1 MLNFIKSKFAKMQ
14 KFFKKGKFMYR
25 FAPSPTG
32 DMHIGN
38 LRAAL
43 INFICAKKEKTG
55 FILRIEDTDASRDIE
70 GKENEIQ
77 DLLKK
82 FGISWDYFY
91 IQSQNL
97 TFHRQMASKLLAEK
111 KAFLCF
117 CSEEILAQKKEIAK
131 AKNEAYRYDETCA
144 NLSDEEVLNNPNPAV
159 VRIKKPTGDLSFTDL
174 IKGELKFDA
183 KNFDSFVLMR
193 ADKTPTYNFACAVD
207 DMLEGVTCVIRGED
221 HVTNTPK
228 QNHIRKSLGF
238 EGEIKYAHLPIILNM
253 QGKKMSKREKDSSVQ
268 NLLEMGFLPEAIA
281 NYLLL
286 LGNQTP
292 KEIFTIFEA
301 IEFFDL
307 SKISKSPAK
316 FDIDKLRQINRE
328 HIRLASNERICE
340 IFKVG
345 KNLVDLVKFY
355 TQESSLIGEIKEK
368 VEMIFDKNRNFGE
381 FEEEAKILKDQIQK
395 IEILPQ
401 NFDEFKEILM
411 KNSGFKGKKFFM
423 PLRILLTNSPH
434 GPELKELYPLL
445 KDKIKEIF

>member
-1 MLNFIKSKFAKMQ
+1 
-14 KFFKKGKFMYR
+14 MYR

-55 FILRIEDTDASRDIE
+55 FILRIEDTDASRDIK
-70 GKENEIQ
+70 GKEIEIQ
-77 DLLKK
+77 NLLKK

-91 IQSQNL
+91 IQSENL
-97 TFHRQMASKLLAEK
+97 TFHRQIASKLLAEK

-117 CSEEILAQKKEIAK
+117 CSEEVLSQKKELAK
-131 AKNEAYRYDETCA
+131 SKNEAYRYDETCA

-159 VRIKKPTGDLSFTDL
+159 VRIKKPAGDLSFVDL
-174 IKGELKFDA
+174 IKGKLKFDA
-183 KNFDSFVLMR
+183 QNYDSFVLMR

-286 LGNQTP
+286 LGNQMP
-292 KEIFTIFEA
+292 KEIFTLSEA

-316 FDIDKLRQINRE
+316 FDIDKLKQINRE
-328 HIRLASNERICE
+328 HIKLSSKHRIAE
-340 IFKVG
+340 IFQVDE
-345 KNLVDLVKFY
+345 NLADLIKFY
-355 TQESSLIGEIKEK
+355 TQEGSLISEIKEK
-368 VEMIFDKNRNFGE
+368 ISAIFDKNRNFGD
-381 FEEEAKILKDQIQK
+381 FEENAKILKDQIRN
-395 IEILPQ
+395 IENLPQ
-401 NFDEFKEILM
+401 NFDEFKEILI
-411 KNSGFKGKKFFM
+411 KKTGLKGKNFFM

-434 GPELKELYPLL
+434 GPELKELYPFL
-445 KDKIKEIF
+445 KDKIKEII